1 MELFYILFVLLLAAR
16 LAGEVAHRLGQ
27 PALVGELVA
36 GIALGLLVNHY
47 SGAFPILAHVP
58 ENEVFTALTDLAIFF
73 LMLLAGVEMHP
84 GELAQASKRA
94 VAVAAGGM
102 VLPLALGIGLGLV
115 FLPESELKHG
125 QTLFLGTALAIT
137 AVPVSVKVLMD
148 LGKLRSRVGQTIVSA
163 AVFDD
168 VLSLVLLAAL
178 TAAIKTGSLPGPA
191 SLALLAGKILLYFL
205 IAYTIG
211 RYVFPWV
218 GRMLKTFHAQ
228 EFEFSALLVAALA
241 YALLA
246 EALGMHFIIGA
257 FFAGLFFIRST
268 VDKEVYERIREGL
281 NTFTHGLFGPI
292 FFASIGLHLDL
303 RAATDIPLMVILLI
317 AIAFMGKLAGAGL
330 PALWSGFS
338 RREALGIGVGMSAR
352 GAVELVIAD
361 IALRAGLFAQPD
373 PPPPVVAYLFSAVVI
388 MALTTTLVAPLLL
401 RRLL

>member
-1 MELFYILFVLLLAAR
+1 
-16 LAGEVAHRLGQ
+16 
-27 PALVGELVA
+27 
-36 GIALGLLVNHY
+36 
-47 SGAFPILAHVP
+47 
-58 ENEVFTALTDLAIFF
+58 
-73 LMLLAGVEMHP
+73 
-84 GELAQASKRA
+84 
-94 VAVAAGGM
+94 
-102 VLPLALGIGLGLV
+102 
-115 FLPESELKHG
+115 
-125 QTLFLGTALAIT
+125 
-137 AVPVSVKVLMD
+137 
-148 LGKLRSRVGQTIVSA
+148 
-163 AVFDD
+163 
-168 VLSLVLLAAL
+168 
-178 TAAIKTGSLPGPA
+178 
-191 SLALLAGKILLYFL
+191 
-205 IAYTIG
+205 
-211 RYVFPWV
+211 
-218 GRMLKTFHAQ
+218 MLKTFHAQ